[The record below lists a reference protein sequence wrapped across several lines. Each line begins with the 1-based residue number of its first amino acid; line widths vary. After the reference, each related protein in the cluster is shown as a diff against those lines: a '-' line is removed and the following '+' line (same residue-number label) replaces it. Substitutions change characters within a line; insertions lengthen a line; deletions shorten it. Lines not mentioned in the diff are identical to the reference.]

1 MNMLQRL
8 AEHYVGIKTK
18 SEHKYHI
25 MARAQERGHRIKFDV
40 LYYAKNRNKA
50 DIIEEI
56 GAKEGE
62 YIRKYMPPL
71 NT

>member
-1 MNMLQRL
+1 MLQRL

-18 SEHKYHI
+18 SEHKYTI
-25 MARAQERGHRIKFDV
+25 MAQAQERGHSIKFDV
-40 LYYAKNRNKA
+40 LYYANSRNRA

-56 GAKEGE
+56 GAKEGV
-62 YIRKYMPPL
+62 YIRKHMPPL